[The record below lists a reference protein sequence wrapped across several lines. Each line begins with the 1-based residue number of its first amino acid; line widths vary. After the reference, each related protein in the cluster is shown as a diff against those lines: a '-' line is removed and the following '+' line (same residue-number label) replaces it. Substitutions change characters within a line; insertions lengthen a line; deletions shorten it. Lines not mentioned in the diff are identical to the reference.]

1 MVVATG
7 VVAGTHIWKLPGALA
22 QIQADTGMS
31 LVAAGLLVAL
41 IQLASMVGGLL
52 VAWSGEILGLRRLT
66 VAGLLLLAIG
76 SLIGSAAD
84 GASALMASRAVEGVG
99 FLLCTVMA
107 PALIQRS
114 CAPRRINIAMASWGS
129 FQGMATLIGLA
140 ASSWALQAAD
150 WRSWWVVMAA
160 VALAPIPAV
169 LAFVP
174 KDPPRAGE
182 STGHAS
188 AAGRRIIATVASP
201 RPWIAGGLF
210 ACYTAQ
216 WMAIMGFLPA
226 IYTAAGF
233 QGIWPGLL
241 SAAVGGVNAIGAL
254 SAGPLM
260 DRGLTG
266 RWLLIPAFATMA
278 ASSLVTFALP
288 WPPGSGSAVAQ
299 VVGVAMFSLLGG
311 LVPATM
317 TRISVSLAP
326 SEGSVTGVIGLMQQI
341 FNVGNFVG
349 PPMLAV
355 LVTAAG
361 GWHAT
366 WWMSCS
372 LGALGTLLT
381 CALLPRRG
389 GRSPGLTSSR
399 RNDPG
404 DIDESTNAVPPGVL
418 KFSGSQPA
426 GTPLGQ
432 VHNWLPCR
440 GEPFDEVSSRFASGS
455 FGQMGVQ

>member
-1 MVVATG
+1 MPQPFRTFRGHAWKDRGWIVVVATG

-31 LVAAGLLVAL
+31 LVVAGLLVAL

-66 VAGLLLLAIG
+66 VAGLLLLAAG
-76 SLIGSAAD
+76 SLIGSTAD
-84 GASALMASRAVEGVG
+84 GASTLMASRAIEGVG

-107 PALIQRS
+107 PALIKRS
-114 CAPRRINIAMASWGS
+114 CTPDRINVAMAGWGS
-129 FQGMATLIGLA
+129 FQGMAILIGLA

-150 WRSWWVVMAA
+150 WRTWWVIMAA
-160 VALAPIPAV
+160 AALAPIPAV

-174 KDPPRAGE
+174 KDPPRGGAK
-182 STGHAS
+182 TGHAS
-188 AAGRRIIATVASP
+188 AAGRRIITTVASP

-216 WMAIMGFLPA
+216 WMAVMGFLPA
-226 IYTAAGF
+226 IYAAAGF

-241 SAAVGGVNAIGAL
+241 SAAVGGLNAIGAL

-266 RWLLIPAFATMA
+266 RMLIIPAFATMA

-288 WPPGSGSAVAQ
+288 WPPGPGSALAQ
-299 VVGVAMFSLLGG
+299 VAGIAVFSLVGG
-311 LVPATM
+311 LIPATI
-317 TRISVSLAP
+317 TRISVTLTPPGGSL
-326 SEGSVTGVIGLMQQI
+326 TGVIGLMQQI
-341 FNVGNFVG
+341 FNVGNFLG
-349 PPMLAV
+349 PPMLAA

-366 WWMSCS
+366 WWMTCS
-372 LGALGTLLT
+372 LGAIGTFLT
-381 CALLPRRG
+381 CALL
-389 GRSPGLTSSR
+389 SR
-399 RNDPG
+399 RAEGPRPG
-404 DIDESTNAVPPGVL
+404 EHLLDNATL
-418 KFSGSQPA
+418 K
-426 GTPLGQ
+426 T
-432 VHNWLPCR
+432 
-440 GEPFDEVSSRFASGS
+440 
-455 FGQMGVQ
+455 